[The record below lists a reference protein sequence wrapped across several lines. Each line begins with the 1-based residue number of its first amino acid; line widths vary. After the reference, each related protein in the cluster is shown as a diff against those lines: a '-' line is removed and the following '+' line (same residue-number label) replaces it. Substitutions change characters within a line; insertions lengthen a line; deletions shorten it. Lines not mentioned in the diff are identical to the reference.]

1 MKAKVKNGLVLISAK
16 LKEKQ
21 YLAIRNMAQVQ
32 DVSFAGQLR
41 QIVEEWIKNSK
52 LK

>member
-16 LKEKQ
+16 LFEEQ
-21 YLAIRNMAQVQ
+21 YLAVRNMARTK
-32 DVSFAGQLR
+32 DISFAGQLR
-41 QIVEEWIKNSK
+41 EIVNDWINSTK

>member
-16 LKEKQ
+16 LEEKQ
-21 YLAIRNMAQVQ
+21 YLAVRNMAQIQ
-32 DVSFAGQLR
+32 DISFAGQLR
-41 QIVEEWIKNSK
+41 QIVSEWIKNTK